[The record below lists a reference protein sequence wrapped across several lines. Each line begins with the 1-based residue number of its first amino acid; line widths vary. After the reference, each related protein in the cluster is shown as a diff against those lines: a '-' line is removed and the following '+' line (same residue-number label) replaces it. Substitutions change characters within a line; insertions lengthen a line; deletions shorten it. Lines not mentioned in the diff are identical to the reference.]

1 MKRVI
6 ILFISL
12 SLYSVSH
19 VSAADRLRIAYSSI
33 SAAYTGIWVAQDAGL
48 FAQEGLDSQII
59 FIGSATQLAQVLV
72 AGDVDIASLGG
83 GPVMAASLS
92 GADLKVIGNNVNKLI
107 FSIHAKPEIK
117 SLEDLRGKRIA
128 VSRFGSSADIA
139 ARTALRKYKMDPAKD
154 VNLMQ
159 LGTMS
164 NMFGALK
171 SGAVEASVVSPPTQ
185 FMSEKLGFKEIV
197 NITEMDLAY
206 PNPSMAVPGD
216 LIRKKPDLIDRFM
229 RAYVRGMHRAK
240 TNREST
246 IKTLAKYTTI
256 TDTVILSKAYDFY
269 MDKIL
274 ERAPYI
280 NMQGMQNA
288 LDDVARTVPPAR
300 TAKPEQ
306 FVDLRFLERLE
317 KSGLLK
323 ELYKDK

>member
-1 MKRVI
+1 MIRPSLIASLLVLFLDSLANSAERV
-6 ILFISL
+6 
-12 SLYSVSH
+12 
-19 VSAADRLRIAYSSI
+19 RIAYSSI
-33 SAAYTGIWVAQDAGL
+33 SAAYVGIWVARDAGF
-48 FAQEGLDSQII
+48 FAKEGLEDQII
-59 FIGSATQLAQVLV
+59 FIPSATQLAQVLV

-107 FSIHAKPEIK
+107 FSIHAKPEVK

-128 VSRFGSSADIA
+128 VSRFGSAADIA
-139 ARTALRKYKMDPAKD
+139 ARTALRKNNMDATKD
-154 VNLMQ
+154 VVLMQ

-185 FMSEKLGFKEIV
+185 FLSEKLGFKEIV
-197 NITEMDLAY
+197 SITDMDLAY

-216 LIRKKPDLIDRFM
+216 LIRKKPELIDRFM
-229 RAYVRGMHRAK
+229 RAYVRGMQRTRSDRDGA
-240 TNREST
+240 
-246 IKTLAKYTTI
+246 IKSLAKYTAI
-256 TDTVILSKAYDFY
+256 TDAAILNRTYDYYMSKV
-269 MDKIL
+269 L

-288 LDDVARTVPPAR
+288 LDDVARTVPAAK

-306 FVDLRFLERLE
+306 FVDLRFLDRIE
-317 KSGLLK
+317 KTGLLK
-323 ELYKDK
+323 ELYK

>member
-1 MKRVI
+1 MKRIWLSVI
-6 ILFISL
+6 FL
-12 SLYSVSH
+12 SLLCAAPCL
-19 VSAADRLRIAYSSI
+19 AADRLRIAYSSI
-33 SAAYTGIWVAQDAGL
+33 SAAYAGIWVARDAGF
-48 FAQEGLDSQII
+48 FAKEGLEDQII
-59 FIGSATQLAQVLV
+59 FIPSATQLAQVLV

-107 FSIHAKPEIK
+107 FSIHTKAEVKT
-117 SLEDLRGKRIA
+117 LEELRGKRIA
-128 VSRFGSSADIA
+128 VSRFGSSADVA
-139 ARTALRKYKMDPAKD
+139 ARAALRKHNMDPAKD
-154 VNLMQ
+154 VTLMQ

-185 FMSEKLGFKEIV
+185 FLSEKMGFKEIIS
-197 NITEMDLAY
+197 ITEMDLAY
-206 PNPSMAVPGD
+206 PNPSMAVSGE

-229 RAYVRGMHRAK
+229 RAYVRAMQRA
-240 TNREST
+240 RADRDGT
-246 IKTLAKYTTI
+246 IKTLAKYTTVS
-256 TDTVILSKAYDFY
+256 DSVILNRTYDFY
-269 MDKIL
+269 MNKVL

-288 LDDVARTVPPAR
+288 LDDVARTVPAAK

-306 FVDLRFLERLE
+306 FVDLRFLERIE

-323 ELYKDK
+323 ELYR

>member
-1 MKRVI
+1 MI
-6 ILFISL
+6 AAFLSALLLISF
-12 SLYSVSH
+12 SQSF
-19 VSAADRLRIAYSSI
+19 AADRLRIAYSSI
-33 SAAYTGIWVAQDAGL
+33 SAAYTGIWVAQDAGY
-48 FAQEGLDSQII
+48 FIKEGLDGQII

-107 FSIHAKPEIK
+107 FSLHVKPEIK
-117 SLEDLRGKRIA
+117 SIEELRGKRIA
-128 VSRFGSSADIA
+128 VSRFGSSSDVA
-139 ARTALRKYKMDPAKD
+139 ARTALRKYNLDPSKD

-171 SGAVEASVVSPPTQ
+171 SGAVEASMVSPPTQ
-185 FMSEKLGFKEIV
+185 FMSEKLGFKELLSV
-197 NITEMDLAY
+197 TEMNLAY
-206 PNPSMAVPGD
+206 PNPSMAVSGE

-240 TNREST
+240 IDRQST

-256 TDTVILSKAYDFY
+256 TDTAILNRAYDFY
-269 MDKIL
+269 MGKIL

-280 NMQGMQNA
+280 DMQGMQNA
-288 LDDVARTVPPAR
+288 LDDVARTVAAAKN
-300 TAKPEQ
+300 AKPEQ
-306 FVDLRFLERLE
+306 FVDVRFLDRIER
-317 KSGLLK
+317 SGLLK
-323 ELYKDK
+323 ELYK

>member
-1 MKRVI
+1 MKRAMLLV
-6 ILFISL
+6 ISL
-12 SLYSVSH
+12 SVLCAVQGL
-19 VSAADRLRIAYSSI
+19 AADRLRVAYSSI
-33 SAAYTGIWVAQDAGL
+33 SAAYTGIWVAQDSGL
-48 FAQEGLDSQII
+48 FAKEGLDSQII

-117 SLEDLRGKRIA
+117 NLEDLRGKRIA
-128 VSRFGSSADIA
+128 VSRFGSSADVA
-139 ARTALRKYKMDPAKD
+139 ARAALRKYNMDPSKD

-185 FMSEKLGFKEIV
+185 FMSEKMGFKEIV

-216 LIRKKPDLIDRFM
+216 LIRKKPDLIDRFI

-240 TNREST
+240 VDREST

-256 TDTVILSKAYDFY
+256 TDTTILNRAYDFY
-269 MDKIL
+269 MGKVL

-288 LDDVARTVPPAR
+288 LDDVARTVPAAK

-306 FVDLRFLERLE
+306 FVDLRFLDRLE

-323 ELYKDK
+323 ELYR

>member
-1 MKRVI
+1 MKHAMAL
-6 ILFISL
+6 LFAL
-12 SLYSVSH
+12 SLTWISTA
-19 VSAADRLRIAYSSI
+19 SAADRLRIAYSSI
-33 SAAYTGIWVAQDAGL
+33 SAAYTGIWVAHDAGF
-48 FAQEGLDSQII
+48 FAKEGLDNQII

-128 VSRFGSSADIA
+128 VSRFGSSADVA
-139 ARTALRKYKMDPAKD
+139 ARAALRKFNMDPGKD

-185 FMSEKLGFKEIV
+185 FLSEKMGFKEIV

-206 PNPSMAVPGD
+206 PNPSLAVSGD
-216 LIRKKPDLIDRFM
+216 FIRKKPDLIDRFM
-229 RAYVRGMHRAK
+229 RAYARGMHRAK
-240 TNREST
+240 IDREST

-256 TDTVILSKAYDFY
+256 TDTVILNKAYDFY
-269 MDKIL
+269 MSKIL

-280 NMQGMQNA
+280 HMQGMQNA
-288 LDDVARTVPPAR
+288 LDDVARTVPAAK

-306 FVDLRFLERLE
+306 FVDLRFLDRLE

-323 ELYKDK
+323 DLYK

>member
-1 MKRVI
+1 MI
-6 ILFISL
+6 AAFLSALLLISF
-12 SLYSVSH
+12 SQSF
-19 VSAADRLRIAYSSI
+19 AADRLRIAYSSI
-33 SAAYTGIWVAQDAGL
+33 SAAYTGIWVAQDAGY
-48 FAQEGLDSQII
+48 FVKEGLDSQII

-107 FSIHAKPEIK
+107 FSLHVKPEIK
-117 SLEDLRGKRIA
+117 SMEELRGKRIA
-128 VSRFGSSADIA
+128 VSRFGSSSDVA
-139 ARTALRKYKMDPAKD
+139 ARTALRKYNLDPSKD

-171 SGAVEASVVSPPTQ
+171 SGAVEASMVSPPTQ
-185 FMSEKLGFKEIV
+185 FMSEKLGFKELLSV
-197 NITEMDLAY
+197 TEMNLAY
-206 PNPSMAVPGD
+206 PNPSMAVSGE

-240 TNREST
+240 IDRQST

-256 TDTVILSKAYDFY
+256 TDTAILNRAYDFY
-269 MDKIL
+269 MGKIL

-280 NMQGMQNA
+280 DMQGMQNA
-288 LDDVARTVPPAR
+288 LDDVARTVPAAKS
-300 TAKPEQ
+300 AKPEQ
-306 FVDLRFLERLE
+306 FVDVRFLDRIE
-317 KSGLLK
+317 KSGLLR
-323 ELYKDK
+323 ELYK

>member
-1 MKRVI
+1 M
-6 ILFISL
+6 LL
-12 SLYSVSH
+12 SVLCAAPGL
-19 VSAADRLRIAYSSI
+19 AADRLRIAYSSI
-33 SAAYTGIWVAQDAGL
+33 SAAYAGIWVARDAGF
-48 FAQEGLDSQII
+48 FAKEGLEDQII
-59 FIGSATQLAQVLV
+59 FIPSATQLAQVLV

-107 FSIHAKPEIK
+107 FSIHTKADVKT
-117 SLEDLRGKRIA
+117 LEELRGKRIA
-128 VSRFGSSADIA
+128 VSRFGSSADVA
-139 ARTALRKYKMDPAKD
+139 ARAALRKHNMDPAKD
-154 VNLMQ
+154 VTLMQ

-185 FMSEKLGFKEIV
+185 FLSEKMGFKEIV
-197 NITEMDLAY
+197 SITEMDLAY
-206 PNPSMAVPGD
+206 PNPSMAVSGE

-229 RAYVRGMHRAK
+229 RAYVRAMQRAR
-240 TNREST
+240 NDRDGT
-246 IKTLAKYTTI
+246 IKTLAKYTTVS
-256 TDTVILSKAYDFY
+256 DSVILNRTYDFY
-269 MDKIL
+269 MNKVL

-288 LDDVARTVPPAR
+288 LDDVARTVPAAK

-306 FVDLRFLERLE
+306 FVDLRFLERIE

-323 ELYKDK
+323 ELYR

>member
-1 MKRVI
+1 MKPVL
-6 ILFISL
+6 ILAL
-12 SLYSVSH
+12 SLWLFSASAAL
-19 VSAADRLRIAYSSI
+19 AADRLRIAYSSI

-48 FAQEGLDSQII
+48 FAREGLDSQII

-117 SLEDLRGKRIA
+117 NLEDLRGKRIA

-139 ARTALRKYKMDPAKD
+139 ARAALRKFKMDPAKD

-185 FMSEKLGFKEIV
+185 FMSEKMGFKEIV
-197 NITEMDLAY
+197 NITAMDLAY

-256 TDTVILSKAYDFY
+256 TDTAILTRAYDFY
-269 MDKIL
+269 MEKIL

-288 LDDVARTVPPAR
+288 LDDVARTVPAAK

-306 FVDLRFLERLE
+306 FVDLRFLDRLE

-323 ELYKDK
+323 ELYK

>member
-1 MKRVI
+1 MI
-6 ILFISL
+6 AAFLSALLLISF
-12 SLYSVSH
+12 SQGF
-19 VSAADRLRIAYSSI
+19 AADRLRIAYSSI
-33 SAAYTGIWVAQDAGL
+33 SAAYTGIWVAQDAGY
-48 FAQEGLDSQII
+48 FTKEGLDSQII

-107 FSIHAKPEIK
+107 FSLHVKPEIK
-117 SLEDLRGKRIA
+117 SIEELRGKRIA
-128 VSRFGSSADIA
+128 VSRFGSSSDVA
-139 ARTALRKYKMDPAKD
+139 ARTALRKYNLDPSKD

-171 SGAVEASVVSPPTQ
+171 SGAVEASMVSPPTQ
-185 FMSEKLGFKEIV
+185 FMSEKLGFKELLSV
-197 NITEMDLAY
+197 TEMNLAY
-206 PNPSMAVPGD
+206 PNPAMAVSGE

-240 TNREST
+240 IDRQST

-256 TDTVILSKAYDFY
+256 TDTAILNRAYDFY
-269 MDKIL
+269 MGKIL

-280 NMQGMQNA
+280 DMQGMQNA
-288 LDDVARTVPPAR
+288 LDDVARTVPAAKS
-300 TAKPEQ
+300 AKPEQ
-306 FVDLRFLERLE
+306 FVDLRFLDRIE

-323 ELYKDK
+323 ELYK

>member
-1 MKRVI
+1 MGFVSLLSI
-6 ILFISL
+6 GLAILFASSAL
-12 SLYSVSH
+12 
-19 VSAADRLRIAYSSI
+19 AADRLRVAYSSI
-33 SAAYTGIWVAQDAGL
+33 SAAYNGIWVARDAGF
-48 FAQEGLDSQII
+48 FAKEGLEDQII
-59 FIGSATQLAQVLV
+59 FIPSATQLAQVLV

-107 FSIHAKPEIK
+107 FSIHAKPEVR

-139 ARTALRKYKMDPAKD
+139 ARAALRKINMDPAKD

-171 SGAVEASVVSPPTQ
+171 SGGVEASVVSPPTQ
-185 FMSEKLGFKEIV
+185 FLSEKMGFKEIFS
-197 NITEMDLAY
+197 ITEMDLAY
-206 PNPSMAVPGD
+206 PNPSMAVAGD

-229 RAYVRGMHRAK
+229 RAYVRAMHRASSDK
-240 TNREST
+240 DGTV
-246 IKTLAKYTTI
+246 KTLAKYTTS
-256 TDTVILSKAYDFY
+256 TDAEILNRAYDFY
-269 MDKIL
+269 MTKVL

-288 LDDVARTVPPAR
+288 LDDVARSVPAAKN
-300 TAKPEQ
+300 AKPEQ
-306 FVDLRFLERLE
+306 FVDLRFLDRIE

-323 ELYKDK
+323 ELYK